1 MHNPS
6 FDRTGWPMEYTESM
20 IAPRLWAKKENIIV
34 FPHRIAPEKRLD
46 LFERLANH
54 PDLRH
59 YDFVVPMKMNVD
71 KTDYHKWLQRAR
83 FAVSFAEQETLGISM
98 YEAACAGACPIVP
111 NRLSYTEMYD
121 PMFKRA
127 DSIRSA
133 VNAILEYE
141 QQEMSEPI
149 AQLVNKLHNNYFS
162 ATRLINK
169 LKEYNERTK

>member
-1 MHNPS
+1 
-6 FDRTGWPMEYTESM
+6 
-20 IAPRLWAKKENIIV
+20 
-34 FPHRIAPEKRLD
+34 
-46 LFERLANH
+46 
-54 PDLRH
+54 
-59 YDFVVPMKMNVD
+59 
-71 KTDYHKWLQRAR
+71 
-83 FAVSFAEQETLGISM
+83 
-98 YEAACAGACPIVP
+98 
-111 NRLSYTEMYD
+111 MYD